1 MSRHPTVREKI
12 VDERRCPDFRRS
24 IVVVVVVVVAV
35 VVVGIIGVVVCDAT
49 ELSSLES
56 FVH

>member
-12 VDERRCPDFRRS
+12 VDERRSLDSRRS
-24 IVVVVVVVVAV
+24 IVVAVVAVV

-49 ELSSLES
+49 KLSSLES